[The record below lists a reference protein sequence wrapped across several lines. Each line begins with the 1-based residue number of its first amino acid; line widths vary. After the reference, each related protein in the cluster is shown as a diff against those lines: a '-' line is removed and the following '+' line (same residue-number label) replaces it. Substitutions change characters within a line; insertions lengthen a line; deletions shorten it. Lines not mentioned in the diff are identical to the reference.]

1 MIILLLIFVLIYFWD
16 VKCRVGIYANCIAK
30 IDIKIL
36 HILCRTDYMH
46 IKQYILIITSIL
58 LLACQ
63 KDNFTFDN
71 KTDDNRP
78 YVVGFWAGGNVSG
91 STRTAINDDGKSISW
106 EQGDN
111 VALWALQGSSYIFQN
126 QPFNLWF
133 RTANNSQAFFAST
146 LATSMPDGEYTYYAC
161 HPTPTS
167 VNGTTATFTIPSTQD
182 GKMSGGA
189 DIMVAQRQGPALKK
203 LYNPDAENPEDKDFI
218 IDEGLSLNMR
228 HLIHALRFYVPQAKW
243 GFPTDETVERIVFT
257 MPSTTSGINA
267 TGTVTADVASASG
280 GLTMTNNGG
289 NTISLNLREPFGPS
303 VANSSGIVEFD
314 YAAVAI
320 MPATYTGE
328 LTAKV
333 YSQTKASQVT
343 ISGISRTM
351 DAGHITPVSLDCS
364 TVTDRPKISFRIA
377 SNNLGEKPYKITLTS
392 SDSNTKWKAGD
403 DHEYEYYTGSE
414 STTIAVGNG
423 FDIYY
428 DEEVLSTISGK
439 TVTVTYE
446 SKSAIVTETIT
457 MPTMNIGTSYNINF
471 NIPYLFAE
479 NFDNITTTNEKV
491 EDTTG
496 AALDNYGL
504 IGWSGNRWATDKLI
518 RLATYIGTTAANGTD
533 IQYSRVDTP
542 CLYGIKDGKTVKVNV
557 SFNLGLTRISGNG
570 LWGIGAWDIQARCY
584 FGKSTYDE
592 SNPYPSGG
600 TIAIAGNIGGIN
612 KPDTTIQEITDCTMS
627 EYNES
632 KMKNYS
638 YNIDCKNTSRLS
650 WVNDYLLHKGA
661 PAAKT
666 VYVYIDNIK
675 VQIASE

>member
-1 MIILLLIFVLIYFWD
+1 
-16 VKCRVGIYANCIAK
+16 
-30 IDIKIL
+30 
-36 HILCRTDYMH
+36 MH
-46 IKQYILIITSIL
+46 IKQYILIITSL
-58 LLACQ
+58 LLFACQ
-63 KDNFTFDN
+63 KDSFTFDN
-71 KTDDNRP
+71 GAEDNKP
-78 YVVGFWAGGNVSG
+78 YVVGFWAGGGVSG
-91 STRTAINDDGKSISW
+91 DTRTTINDDGQSVSW
-106 EQGDN
+106 EQGDK
-111 VALWALQGSSYIFQN
+111 VALWASQNGSYTLTN

-133 RTANNSQAFFAST
+133 RTADNSQAFFASSN
-146 LATSMPDGEYTYYAC
+146 LKSEMPEGEYTYYAC
-161 HPTPTS
+161 YPVPQS
-167 VNGTTATFTIPSTQD
+167 VTETTATFTIPSTQD

-189 DIMVAQRQGPALKK
+189 DIMVAQGTGPALRK
-203 LYNPDAENPEDKDFI
+203 LYTPAGEQKEGKTSNIKPDYVLDQNR
-218 IDEGLSLNMR
+218 LSLDMC

-267 TGTVTADVASASG
+267 TGTVTANVASASG

-314 YAAVAI
+314 YAAAAI

-333 YSQTKASQVT
+333 YSQTKVSQVT

-364 TVTDRPKISFRIA
+364 AVKERPQISFRIKE
-377 SNNLGEKPYKITLTS
+377 NNLGEQPYKITLTS
-392 SDSNTKWKAGD
+392 TDTNTKWKAGD
-403 DHEYEYYTGSE
+403 DHVYEYYTGSE
-414 STTIAVGNG
+414 SKTIAINNG

-479 NFDNITTTNEKV
+479 NFDNITTTNDKIK
-491 EDTTG
+491 DTTG

-518 RLATYIGTTAANGTD
+518 RLATYIGTTSANGTD

-600 TIAIAGNIGGIN
+600 TISIAGNIGGIN
-612 KPDTTIQEITDCTMS
+612 KPDTTIKEITDCTMS
-627 EYNES
+627 EYNAS
-632 KMKNYS
+632 KMENYS